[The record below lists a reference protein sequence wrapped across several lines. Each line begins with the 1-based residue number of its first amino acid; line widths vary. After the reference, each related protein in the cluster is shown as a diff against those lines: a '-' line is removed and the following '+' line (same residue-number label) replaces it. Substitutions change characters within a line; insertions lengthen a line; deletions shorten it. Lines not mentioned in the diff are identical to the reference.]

1 MSTKLSDLR
10 LKPFLLSE
18 LHQLGYYYASDMAHL
33 TNVECLRIAG
43 MGGRDWRKIAEVLGR
58 EPFNSN
64 APK

>member
-43 MGGRDWRKIAEVLGR
+43 MGAEIGAR
-58 EPFNSN
+58 
-64 APK
+64 